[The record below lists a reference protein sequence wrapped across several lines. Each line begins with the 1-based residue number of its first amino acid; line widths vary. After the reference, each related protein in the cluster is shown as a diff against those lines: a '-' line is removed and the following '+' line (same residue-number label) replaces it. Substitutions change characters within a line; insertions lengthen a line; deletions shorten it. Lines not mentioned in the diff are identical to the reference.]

1 MEITSPLV
9 SVSYIVEI
17 PIVKELSELTTKIL
31 DRPVF
36 IGIMILIGFLGYFA
50 FKK

>member
-1 MEITSPLV
+1 MEITSPIV

-17 PIVKELSELTTKIL
+17 PIVKELSELIAKIW

-36 IGIMILIGFLGYFA
+36 IGIMILMSILGYFA
-50 FKK
+50 FKE

>member
-1 MEITSPLV
+1 MEITSPIV

-17 PIVKELSELTTKIL
+17 PIVKEISELIAKIL

-50 FKK
+50 FRK